1 MYLRLSGLRLHLSLL
16 KLKLIYSPVFCSI
29 ITVIWQK
36 LLSGSIPNQEKDTK
50 SLEVNN
56 FSSIIII
63 HEVEIVYNIIKLM
76 YLFIFYSPVN

>member
-1 MYLRLSGLRLHLSLL
+1 MYLRLSGLRLHLYIHQLFVQLS
-16 KLKLIYSPVFCSI
+16 
-29 ITVIWQK
+29 VIWQK

-56 FSSIIII
+56 FRSIIIV
-63 HEVEIVYNIIKLM
+63 HEVEIVYNIKLM

>member
-1 MYLRLSGLRLHLSLL
+1 MYLRLWGLRLHLSLFL
-16 KLKLIYSPVFCSI
+16 FQYFVQLS
-29 ITVIWQK
+29 VIWQK

-63 HEVEIVYNIIKLM
+63 HEVEIVYNIKLM

>member
-16 KLKLIYSPVFCSI
+16 KLKLINHQYFVQLS
-29 ITVIWQK
+29 VIWQK

-63 HEVEIVYNIIKLM
+63 HDVEIVYNIKLM
-76 YLFIFYSPVN
+76 YLFTFYSPVN

>member
-1 MYLRLSGLRLHLSLL
+1 M
-16 KLKLIYSPVFCSI
+16 
-29 ITVIWQK
+29 WQK

-63 HEVEIVYNIIKLM
+63 HDVEIVYNIKLM